1 MSTAVH
7 HTQNHTYKKYGVHCA
22 LCTVQYTLS
31 VHPPFLSYRQ
41 SVHCN
46 ASDGSKVDWQA
57 QYAVACNFQS
67 FFARQSIFQRI
78 HSWIIWLAGSKAKTS
93 WDWLHKKAAD
103 DMVRYGRIHFWSLEI
118 TISRPPSRVRRYNPQ
133 LNLMLW
139 SLPSGKFE
147 IRPKWWSGAYP
158 VTTIYD
164 LKPQAKQMQPVQLC
178 LHLGKEMYEDFGN
191 ITMRSP

>member
-1 MSTAVH
+1 MV
-7 HTQNHTYKKYGVHCA
+7 
-22 LCTVQYTLS
+22 CTVQYTLS

-57 QYAVACNFQS
+57 QYAIACNFQS

-139 SLPSGKFE
+139 SLPSGKVWDPTQMMVRC
-147 IRPKWWSGAYP
+147 ISCHHNLW
-158 VTTIYD
+158 
-164 LKPQAKQMQPVQLC
+164 PQTSSQTNATSATMPS
-178 LHLGKEMYEDFGN
+178 LGQRNVWGLW
-191 ITMRSP
+191 